1 MSSHQAI
8 AKPTGRPPSVMISEE
23 RSPPSIQVLLV
34 DDHQMVL
41 EGIRTLLRPEQDI
54 QVVGQASNGEE
65 ALQLLR
71 ALPQVQ
77 VAIVDLNMPGAEG
90 VELIGRIKQQK
101 PEVQVL
107 ALSSL
112 SDAARIQAVLAAG
125 GTGYLLKNS
134 TKSELV
140 LAIRQVAAH
149 NTFFSQEVGAALL
162 QNLDIPARRAP
173 QQAPAVLTERE
184 RQVLELIVREYSNN
198 RIAEELFI
206 SERTVETH
214 RKNILAKTNSKS
226 IVGLIKYAF
235 RHKLIS

>member
-1 MSSHQAI
+1 M
-8 AKPTGRPPSVMISEE
+8 KREE
-23 RSPPSIQVLLV
+23 SGQTDIQVLLV

-41 EGIRTLLRPEQDI
+41 EGIRTLLRAEQDI
-54 QVVGQASNGEE
+54 QVVGQASNREE
-65 ALQLLR
+65 ALQLLE

-77 VAIVDLNMPGAEG
+77 VVLIDLNIPGAEG
-90 VELIGRIKQQK
+90 VELIRSMKQQK
-101 PEVQVL
+101 PQVQIL
-107 ALSSL
+107 ALASL
-112 SDAARIQAVLAAG
+112 ADAATIQAVLGAG

-140 LAIRQVAAH
+140 QAIRQVAAS
-149 NTFFSQEVGAALL
+149 NTFFSQEAAATLL
-162 QNLDIPARRAP
+162 QHLDIPARRAP
-173 QQAPAVLTERE
+173 QVVPALLTERE
-184 RQVLELIVREYSNN
+184 RQVLGLIVQEYSNN

>member
-1 MSSHQAI
+1 M
-8 AKPTGRPPSVMISEE
+8 
-23 RSPPSIQVLLV
+23 QVLLV

-41 EGIRTLLRPEQDI
+41 EGIRTLLRSEQDI

-65 ALQLLR
+65 ALRLLN

-77 VAIVDLNMPGAEG
+77 VAIVDLNMPAAEG
-90 VELIGRIKQQK
+90 VELVGRIKQQK
-101 PEVQVL
+101 PAVQVL

-112 SDAARIQAVLAAG
+112 PDAARIRAVLAAG

-149 NTFFSQEVGAALL
+149 NTFFSQEVATALL
-162 QNLDIPARRAP
+162 QNLDIPARRTP
-173 QQAPAVLTERE
+173 QQEPAVLLTERE
-184 RQVLELIVREYSNN
+184 RQVLALIVREYSNN